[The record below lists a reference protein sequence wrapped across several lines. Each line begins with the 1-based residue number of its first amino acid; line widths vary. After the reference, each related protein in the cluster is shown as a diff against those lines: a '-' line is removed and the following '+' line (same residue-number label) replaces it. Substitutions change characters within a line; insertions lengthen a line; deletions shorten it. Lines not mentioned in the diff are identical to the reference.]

1 MNSSVG
7 FKSRRRR
14 PGSRLGA
21 MVVLVAVDVLLVGL
35 LVVVMLALVVV
46 LVVGRVDAVTLELEV
61 VSPVVV
67 EVVAVLNALVALVVL
82 PVPVSWVAEW
92 FPANSESPTSTTEAP
107 PTTRI
112 RMTIPIAREIPRDL
126 RGRCIM
132 VSPIKPLAG

>member
-1 MNSSVG
+1 
-7 FKSRRRR
+7 
-14 PGSRLGA
+14 
-21 MVVLVAVDVLLVGL
+21 
-35 LVVVMLALVVV
+35 MLALVVV